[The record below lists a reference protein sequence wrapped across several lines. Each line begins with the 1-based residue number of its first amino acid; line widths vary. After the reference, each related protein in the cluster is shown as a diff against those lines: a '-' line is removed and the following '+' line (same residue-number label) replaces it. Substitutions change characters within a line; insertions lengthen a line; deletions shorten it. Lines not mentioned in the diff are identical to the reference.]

1 MNELETILEECLDQL
16 EGGESNIDE
25 CLARYPEHA
34 AQLTPLLSAATKLAV
49 AREVRPSP
57 AFRARNR
64 TELNI
69 YIQKHPQLKPV
80 SPLFWRFT
88 ISLVTMVLAFVATGT
103 AFAQKALPGDSLYS
117 WKLTSENIWREISA
131 DPLGTDLILSDRRLD
146 ELMAVSGDE
155 ARRTRAVQNYEKML
169 IRFQSPE
176 DVQNQER
183 ILSVLR
189 SQHESLIKAG
199 LSIPELDIYFP
210 HENGN

>member
-131 DPLGTDLILSDRRLD
+131 DPLGTDLI
-146 ELMAVSGDE
+146 
-155 ARRTRAVQNYEKML
+155 
-169 IRFQSPE
+169 SPE